1 MTVDE
6 RITKYTQP
14 EPNSGCWL
22 WTGACGSSGYPQ
34 LTVKD
39 GGADRPVSLRV
50 HRFVCEQAHGEARG
64 RSALH
69 KCDVKLCV
77 NPQHLYFGT
86 QKENVQDAYAR
97 GRMPNKSGENSK
109 LNKLTW
115 ADVAEIRASDASNS
129 QLAAR
134 YGVARSRISDIRTL
148 KSWRQHG

>member
-1 MTVDE
+1 MADDE
-6 RITKYTQP
+6 RIAKYTMP

-39 GGADRPVSLRV
+39 RGANRPVSLRV

-86 QKENVQDAYAR
+86 QKENVLDAYAR
-97 GRMPNKSGENSK
+97 GRVKSKVGEGSK
-109 LNKLTW
+109 TNKLTW
-115 ADVAEIRASDASNS
+115 ADVEDIRASNASNA
-129 QLAAR
+129 QLAAKH
-134 YGVARSRISDIRTL
+134 GVSRSRISDIRNM
-148 KSWRQHG
+148 KAWRQHG

>member
-6 RITKYTQP
+6 RIAKYTLP

-22 WTGACGSSGYPQ
+22 WTGAMNGFYPRM
-34 LTVKD
+34 TI
-39 GGADRPVSLRV
+39 DRKAVYV
-50 HRFVCEQAHGEARG
+50 HRYVCEQAHGLPDG
-64 RSALH
+64 LNALH
-69 KCDVKLCV
+69 KCDVPLCV
-77 NPQHLYFGT
+77 NPDHLYPGT
-86 QKENVQDAYAR
+86 QKQNLIDAYAR
-97 GRMPNKSGENSK
+97 GRMPSKSGENSK